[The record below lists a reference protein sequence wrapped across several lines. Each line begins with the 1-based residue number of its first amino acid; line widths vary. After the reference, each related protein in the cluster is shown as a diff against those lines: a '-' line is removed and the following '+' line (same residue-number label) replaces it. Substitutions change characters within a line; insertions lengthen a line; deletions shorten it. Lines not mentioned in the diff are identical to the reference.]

1 MGGGTQKSLV
11 WQRSAPRSNPLPLY
25 IQFLTEKVPLL
36 YSFYQKMVTLSHR
49 PIIYINL

>member
-11 WQRSAPRSNPLPLY
+11 WQRSPPRSNPLPLY

-49 PIIYINL
+49 PSI